1 MKLRDLVFRPIEM
14 PIDSPRSYVPL
25 VHKNT
30 PERLTSRVTPEAL
43 SRNTGSLILVR
54 LYPLLSS
61 GLAVITILKAGE
73 LAFPRLAEAESFV
86 RNNNL
91 AG

>member
-1 MKLRDLVFRPIEM
+1 
-14 PIDSPRSYVPL
+14 
-25 VHKNT
+25 
-30 PERLTSRVTPEAL
+30 VTPEAV

-54 LYPLLSS
+54 WYPLLSS
-61 GLAVITILKAGE
+61 GLVVITILKAGE
-73 LAFPRLAEAESFV
+73 LSFPELAEAESFV